1 MFNIFI
7 IFVDDYK
14 RALDKIIKGDITSTA
29 SEGEANSPNPAYM
42 RTKRRSS
49 PCKNEGNQTE
59 SLPRPSTANS
69 KLYCRQSPRLITAK
83 RKLELQFKSP
93 GNLEVGI

>member
-49 PCKNEGNQTE
+49 PCKNEGNQT
-59 SLPRPSTANS
+59 
-69 KLYCRQSPRLITAK
+69 
-83 RKLELQFKSP
+83 
-93 GNLEVGI
+93 